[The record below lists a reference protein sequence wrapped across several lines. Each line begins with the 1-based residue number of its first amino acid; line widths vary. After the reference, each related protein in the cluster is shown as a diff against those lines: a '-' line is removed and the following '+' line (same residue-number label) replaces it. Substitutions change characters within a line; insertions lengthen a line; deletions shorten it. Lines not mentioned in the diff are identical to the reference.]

1 MFALALAAA
10 GAELQWVGQWLDLVP
25 LPSIALREP
34 SDYNVVTLITSGGG
48 DNNTVVEAR
57 SNVNNHSNY
66 TTTIYDDIANAN
78 NSRGLG
84 HIIVHYLALCFGG
97 GVRGTVVAG
106 IFLDTFGCVL
116 VEMVARFCFESQAS
130 VTLAYLPRR
139 TSSSSSERR
148 EGQEEK
154 VETRKEKYESK
165 KNR

>member
-34 SDYNVVTLITSGGG
+34 SDYNVTLITSGGG
-48 DNNTVVEAR
+48 DNNTAVEAR
-57 SNVNNHSNY
+57 SNFNNHSNY
-66 TTTIYDDIANAN
+66 TTTIYDDDDIANEN
-78 NSRGLG
+78 NSSGLG
-84 HIIVHYLALCFGG
+84 HTIVRFLSLCFGG

-116 VEMVARFCFESQAS
+116 VEMVARFVFESQAS
-130 VTLAYLPRR
+130 VTRAYLPP
-139 TSSSSSERR
+139 SSSERR
-148 EGQEEK
+148 EGEEEK
-154 VETRKEKYESK
+154 AETRKEKWESK